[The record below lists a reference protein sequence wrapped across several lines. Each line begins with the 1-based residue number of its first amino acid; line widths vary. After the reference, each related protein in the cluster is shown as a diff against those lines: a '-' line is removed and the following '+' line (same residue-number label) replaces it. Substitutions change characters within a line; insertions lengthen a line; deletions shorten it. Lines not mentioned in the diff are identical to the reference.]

1 MPRELRIMATITLPD
16 DEFEAAEV
24 LMKHKPAIDTLKES
38 LGASVKTEVGEAE
51 APRQRR
57 PRQPRVRAVEPVSTA
72 PREAA

>member
-24 LMKHKPAIDTLKES
+24 LVKHKPAIDALKDS

-51 APRQRR
+51 TPRAKR
-57 PRQPRVRAVEPVSTA
+57 PRKT
-72 PREAA
+72 REAAPATLAAAA